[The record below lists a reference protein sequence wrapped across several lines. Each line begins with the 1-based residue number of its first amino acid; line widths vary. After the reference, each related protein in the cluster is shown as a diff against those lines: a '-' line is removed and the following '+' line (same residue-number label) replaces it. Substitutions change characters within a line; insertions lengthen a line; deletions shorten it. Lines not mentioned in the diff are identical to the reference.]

1 MSSVSIRAA
10 LESAL
15 NGMSPSVS
23 TAWENSPFTPVA
35 GTAYQRVHFLLADPE
50 MVEMS
55 GRIHRERGFLQ
66 VTLCYPLTTGPNAAQ
81 ARAELIRATFYA
93 GREFT
98 SGGITVRVEKTPEIA
113 PAVIEDDRYVI
124 PVRVRFYAH
133 VTRA

>member
-10 LESAL
+10 LEGAL
-15 NGMSPSVS
+15 NGMSPTLA
-23 TAWENSPFTPVA
+23 TAWENVPYTPTV
-35 GTAYQRVHFLLADPE
+35 GTAYQRVHLLLADPE

-55 GRIHRERGFLQ
+55 GRIHRERGFMQ
-66 VTLCYPLTTGPNAAQ
+66 VTLCYPQSTGPNAAQ

-113 PAVIEDDRYVI
+113 PAMIEDDIYQT
-124 PVRVRFYAH
+124 PVRIRFYAH